1 MARRRRGNGT
11 VYKRKEGRYEAAC
24 YVNTPQGIK
33 RVRRYAK
40 TLNEAESILV
50 EMRNKNENGILSRTR
65 EEKLGEYMDYWLL
78 AVQSSIR
85 RRTYASYET
94 TIRLYLKPG
103 LGNKRLTK
111 LTVAEAQLFINNQGR
126 IGQSHR
132 NLQKMRIVLS
142 AILNHALYE
151 ERVLRNVAHSV
162 KIPTYKPK
170 EIVPWSVDQLIS
182 FLDATSDNSFYP
194 IYLLMGFYG
203 LRSGEAL
210 GISWSDIDMDNKI
223 IRIRRQVDYVDG
235 SYVYAELKTKA
246 GRRDLP
252 IVSMVQEMLNSLVP
266 TTNGPI
272 PDLIFKT
279 INGLPVDAGN
289 MRKTFK
295 RLSHQAG
302 LPIINP
308 HHLRHTAATNL
319 KNLGIAP
326 KDVQMILGHAHIS
339 TTMQI
344 YQHSDMGGRSEAFK
358 KYELQIAEK
367 SASSRQMKPSNE
379 KIIAQ
384 NNDSYSGAPG
394 WTRTTDLRLRS
405 PLLYPAELPGRMHNY
420 ILCPHSG
427 VVNLLFLAKG
437 SFEVDIKLI
446 TDIK

>member
-1 MARRRRGNGT
+1 MVRRQRGNGT
-11 VYKRKEGRYEAAC
+11 VYRRKEGRYEAAC
-24 YVNTPQGIK
+24 WVNTPQGIK

-50 EMRNKNENGILSRTR
+50 EMRNKNDSGILSSTK
-65 EEKLGEYMDYWLL
+65 EEKLADYMDYWLL
-78 AVQSSIR
+78 SVKSTIR
-85 RRTYASYET
+85 RRTYSSYET

-111 LTVAEAQLFINNQGR
+111 LTVAEVQLFINNQGR

-142 AILNHALYE
+142 AILNHAVYE

-170 EIVPWSVDQLIS
+170 EVHPWSVEQLAD
-182 FLDATSDNSFYP
+182 FLEYTSDDQYFP
-194 IYLLMGFYG
+194 IYFLMGFYG

-210 GISWSDIDMDNKI
+210 GISWSDIDMENKI
-223 IRIRRQVDYVDG
+223 IRIRRQVEYAEG
-235 SYVYAELKTKA
+235 SYMYAELKTQA

-252 IVSMVQEMLNSLVP
+252 IVSSVRAMLCSLNP
-266 TTNGPI
+266 TSNGPL
-272 PDLIFKT
+272 PDLIFKSPS
-279 INGLPVDAGN
+279 GLPVDAGN
-289 MRKTFK
+289 MRKAFK

-319 KNLGIAP
+319 KNLKIAP

-344 YQHSDMGGRSEAFK
+344 YQHSDMVGRSEAFE

-367 SASSRQMKPSNE
+367 STSSRQIKPSTE
-379 KIIAQ
+379 KAIVQ
-384 NNDSYSGAPG
+384 NNDFYSGTPRLI
-394 WTRTTDLRLRS
+394 RTTDLRLRS
-405 PLLYPAELPGRMHNY
+405 PLLYPTELPGRSSANAVTDY
-420 ILCPHSG
+420 TYFLRTLPILSR
-427 VVNLLFLAKG
+427 LA
-437 SFEVDIKLI
+437 
-446 TDIK
+446 

>member
-1 MARRRRGNGT
+1 MGRRRRGSGT

-24 YVNTPQGIK
+24 WVNTPLGIK

-50 EMRNKNENGILSRTR
+50 EMRRKNDSGLLNSAR
-65 EEKLGEYMDYWLL
+65 EEKLGNYMDYWLL
-78 AVQSSIR
+78 SVKSSIR
-85 RRTYASYET
+85 RRTYSSYET

-103 LGNKRLTK
+103 LGNKSLTK
-111 LTVAEAQLFINNQGR
+111 LTVAETQLFINNQGR

-151 ERVLRNVAHSV
+151 ERVIRNVAHSV

-170 EIVPWSVDQLIS
+170 EIQPWTIEQLAS
-182 FLDATSDNSFYP
+182 FLKFSSDSPYYP
-194 IYLLMGFYG
+194 IYFLMGFYG

-210 GISWSDIDMDNKI
+210 GISWSDIDTNNKVI
-223 IRIRRQVDYVDG
+223 HIRRQVEYVNNN
-235 SYVYAELKTKA
+235 YEYAELKTKA

-252 IVSMVQEMLNSLVP
+252 IVGMAQVVLDNLSQTS
-266 TTNGPI
+266 NGPL
-272 PDLIFKT
+272 PDLVFKT
-279 INGLPVDAGN
+279 LTGLPVDAGN
-289 MRKTFK
+289 VRRTFK
-295 RLSHQAG
+295 RLSQLAE

-319 KNLGIAP
+319 KNLKIAP

-344 YQHSDMGGRSEAFK
+344 YQHSDMAGRSEAFE

-367 SASSRQMKPSNE
+367 SASSRQIKPSNE
-379 KIIAQ
+379 KAIAL

-394 WTRTTDLRLRS
+394 WIRTSDLRLRS
-405 PLLYPAELPGRMHNY
+405 PLLYPTELPGR
-420 ILCPHSG
+420 
-427 VVNLLFLAKG
+427 NL
-437 SFEVDIKLI
+437 
-446 TDIK
+446 